1 MIIRRSK
8 IAVEGLPYVGVL
20 GFLAWVAALFGF
32 TVLSIIFAAATGFVL
47 YFFRDPDRQI
57 PESPYAVV
65 APADGTVIDVRNTH
79 ETDFLNRE
87 TKKISISLAITDC
100 HINRSPVTGKV
111 TGTKYTR
118 GKFHLAN
125 MPGWLFT
132 DKLKRASEQN
142 ERLATLIETGNNE
155 QVVVSQVAGF
165 IARRIVSYL
174 KPGDLIQRGERFGMI
189 KFGSRT
195 DIYLPLWCEVQT
207 AVGDKVKGGETVIG
221 WLREKNQ

>member
-1 MIIRRSK
+1 MIVRRSK

-20 GFLAWVAALFGF
+20 GFFAWIAALLGF
-32 TVLSIIFAAATGFVL
+32 TVLSLIFAMAVGFVL
-47 YFFRDPDRQI
+47 YFFRDPERQI
-57 PESPYAVV
+57 PENPYAVV
-65 APADGTVIDVRNTH
+65 SPADGTVIEVRNTH
-79 ETDFLNRE
+79 ETDFLNHK

-132 DKLKRASEQN
+132 DKLKQASEQN
-142 ERLATLIETGNNE
+142 ERLATLIETENE
-155 QVVVSQVAGF
+155 GQIVVSQVAGF
-165 IARRIVSYL
+165 VARRIVSYL
-174 KPGDLIQRGERFGMI
+174 QPGDLIQRGERFGMI

-195 DIYLPLWCEVQT
+195 DIYLPLGCEVQT
-207 AVGDKVKGGETVIG
+207 AVGDKVKGGETIIG